1 MVAMKEVLPKTG
13 PFFVSS
19 FRLIPAGVLLV
30 GFAAARGR
38 PLPSGVMAWLS
49 ISLFALVDATCFQVR
64 FLLFS
69 FGVYISLEV
78 SNGRVGT
85 GTVLDGPGMA
95 RHCTFLDGH
104 GHGAQH
110 DKY

>member
-64 FLLFS
+64 FLVFS
-69 FGVYISLEV
+69 FGVYISLRAGWHGH
-78 SNGRVGT
+78 SFRQA
-85 GTVLDGPGMA
+85 GMA
-95 RHCTFLDGH
+95 QQILSR
-104 GHGAQH
+104 
-110 DKY
+110 